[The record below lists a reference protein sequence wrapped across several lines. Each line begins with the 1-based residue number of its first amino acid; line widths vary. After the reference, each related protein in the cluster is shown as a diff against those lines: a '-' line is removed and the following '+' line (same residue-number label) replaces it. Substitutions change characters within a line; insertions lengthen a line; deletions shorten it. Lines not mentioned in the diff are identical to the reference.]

1 MDTVNHMLMPA
12 GLVLTV
18 VAIAILVRDL
28 HCERQTAHTQEH
40 RDDRP
45 SARLARTDSLTGLAL
60 AFLAWGPMLMVLS
73 FLAAYSTQLR
83 N

>member
-1 MDTVNHMLMPA
+1 MDTVNHILMPA

-18 VAIAILVRDL
+18 VAIAILVSDL
-28 HCERQTAHTQEH
+28 HCERQAAHTQEH
-40 RDDRP
+40 RDDRRF
-45 SARLARTDSLTGLAL
+45 ARPAHTETLTGLAL

-73 FLAAYSTQLR
+73 FLATHSAQLR